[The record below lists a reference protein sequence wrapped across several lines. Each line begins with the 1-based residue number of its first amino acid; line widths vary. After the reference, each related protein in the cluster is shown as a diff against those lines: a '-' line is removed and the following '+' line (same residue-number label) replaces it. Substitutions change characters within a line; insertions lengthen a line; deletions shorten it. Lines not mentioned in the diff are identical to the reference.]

1 MSERSLSAR
10 IFLLTFAL
18 LACCCLL
25 TYGFIALVMPL
36 TYTASQTAQIS
47 KEAAALARELE
58 TASLSSC
65 KSLLQRFAWR
75 IGAQVA
81 VLNEAQQ
88 VVLSAN
94 THSDAEIEITVSS
107 DGEDLPESFSFGD
120 VQDGDGD
127 DAGLYTQTI
136 ACSFRFSGDASPHTL
151 MVSANLERVNQAAE
165 ALRHIWPWLVCAVGL
180 LSLLGAALY
189 ARIVSALRAQNESL
203 RQDVERERTMEA
215 QRSAFFS
222 AASHELK
229 TPVTVIKGHLS
240 GMLGSAPACPE
251 WDEALARCLRAASR
265 LERLVGELLT
275 LSRMDAPD
283 FSPRMEPLSLSEL
296 TLACVREMQ
305 ELFDLRE
312 VALLSDVSPGLRVLG
327 DPALLQKAIDSVLTN
342 AALYSPPGAHA
353 RVCLRA
359 EGDRCVLS
367 VENAPAHIPEDS
379 LPHLFEAF
387 YRCEPSRSRATG
399 GSGLGLYL
407 TRAIL
412 SRHGAGCGVSNTASG
427 VLAKLTFPLAA
438 SPLHAKHTNR
448 P

>member
-1 MSERSLSAR
+1 MSERKLAAR

-18 LACCCLL
+18 LASCCLL

-47 KEAAALARELE
+47 KEVAALARELE
-58 TASLSSC
+58 TATLSSC
-65 KSLLQRFAWR
+65 EPILQRFAWR
-75 IGAQVA
+75 VGAQVA

-94 THSDAEIEITVSS
+94 AQSDAEIEITVSS
-107 DGEDLPESFSFGD
+107 DEEDLPESFSFGGAL
-120 VQDGDGD
+120 DGDGD

-136 ACSFRFSGDASPHTL
+136 AYSFRFSGDAAPHIL

-165 ALRHIWPWLVCAVGL
+165 ALRHIWPWLACAVGL

-203 RQDVERERTMEA
+203 RQDVERERAMEA

-222 AASHELK
+222 AASHELR
-229 TPVTVIKGHLS
+229 TPITVIKGHLS
-240 GMLGSAPACPE
+240 GMLDSAPGYPE
-251 WDEALARCLRAASR
+251 RDEALARCLRAASR

-296 TLACVREMQ
+296 AQLCVRESQ
-305 ELFDLRE
+305 ELFELRDI
-312 VALLSDVSPGLRVLG
+312 ALLPDIAPGLRVLG
-327 DPALLQKAIDSVLTN
+327 DPSLLQKAIDSVLTN
-342 AALYSPPGAHA
+342 AALYSPPGASA
-353 RVCLRA
+353 SVRLRA
-359 EGDRCVLS
+359 EGSSCVLS
-367 VENAPAHIPEDS
+367 VENTLAHIPEDS

-412 SRHGAGCGVSNTASG
+412 ARHGAGCRVLNTASG
-427 VLAKLTFPLAA
+427 VLAELTFPLAA
-438 SPLHAKHTNR
+438 PPLHTKHTDA